1 MNSFCGVH
9 HSPIRIP
16 TTAERHAATTR
27 AHRIKRVFNIDV
39 DIQAYTHWAESVE
52 WRPSPVIRTR
62 ALSTDLRPLS
72 REGTGNA
79 ARPFF

>member
-9 HSPIRIP
+9 HSSIRIP

-27 AHRIKRVFNIDV
+27 AHRIKGVFNID
-39 DIQAYTHWAESVE
+39 IEAYTHWAESVE

-72 REGTGNA
+72 REGTVNA
-79 ARPFF
+79 ARPSF